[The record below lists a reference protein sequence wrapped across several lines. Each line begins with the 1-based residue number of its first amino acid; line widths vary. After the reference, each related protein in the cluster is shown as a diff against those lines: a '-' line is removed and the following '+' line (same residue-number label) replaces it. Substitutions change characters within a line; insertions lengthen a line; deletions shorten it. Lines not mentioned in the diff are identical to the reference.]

1 MTKFRSLCWLSFFNT
16 SEAVAQSTGLSRWMT
31 ESVWSEGLC
40 AEGILQ
46 AKTWREKASASGEP
60 RLWHLSGFPQ
70 FSIINY
76 LFLGTP
82 TYTTFFWQSSRGSD
96 LLAENGKSFQHETSP
111 SLVTLAYQVTIQEWE
126 WVPEEV
132 LWVGWVGLEAT
143 GWSIRGFP
151 RDWTK
156 VLPQFLPWF
165 THPSLNILRPGRVE
179 EKHFPKWPTW
189 WATAFNIF
197 NPVGDCK
204 DERGF
209 KKVYQLS
216 QFGTQVWWVSAAKVC
231 KGCHFFSYLGLFFI
245 MCGCPSMGHSQI
257 QQFLIIFSKIT
268 RFFFPYRT
276 HFKATDLLGS
286 LPRSIFLVLI
296 TIPELFRWK
305 RPTNLTIWSYYHWSG
320 VRLREMA

>member
-1 MTKFRSLCWLSFFNT
+1 MTKSRSLCWLSFFNT

-268 RFFFPYRT
+268 RFFFSHTAHISRPQICWAPCLAP
-276 HFKATDLLGS
+276 FS
-286 LPRSIFLVLI
+286 LF
-296 TIPELFRWK
+296 
-305 RPTNLTIWSYYHWSG
+305 
-320 VRLREMA
+320 

>member
-268 RFFFPYRT
+268 RFFFPIPHTFQGHRFVGLPASL
-276 HFKATDLLGS
+276 HFPCFNHN
-286 LPRSIFLVLI
+286 PRAV
-296 TIPELFRWK
+296 
-305 RPTNLTIWSYYHWSG
+305 
-320 VRLREMA
+320 

>member
-111 SLVTLAYQVTIQEWE
+111 SLVTLVYQVTIQEWE

-132 LWVGWVGLEAT
+132 LWVGWVGLEGT

-165 THPSLNILRPGRVE
+165 THPILNILRPGRVE

-197 NPVGDCK
+197 QPSRWPQGWKRFQEGLPAFAVRDPSAMGLSSKPECQLANQQKYV
-204 DERGF
+204 
-209 KKVYQLS
+209 KVVICFLTLDYFS
-216 QFGTQVWWVSAAKVC
+216 SCAVVQVWGAPKFSSFWSFSPQKSHVS
-231 KGCHFFSYLGLFFI
+231 
-245 MCGCPSMGHSQI
+245 
-257 QQFLIIFSKIT
+257 
-268 RFFFPYRT
+268 FFPIPHTFQGHR
-276 HFKATDLLGS
+276 FVGLPAS
-286 LPRSIFLVLI
+286 LYFPWFNHNPRAV
-296 TIPELFRWK
+296 
-305 RPTNLTIWSYYHWSG
+305 
-320 VRLREMA
+320 